1 MEYYQNLQL
10 ENIAYFCDID
20 NKWKFEQWK
29 DIIGYEGLYAISNLG
44 RVKSAN
50 YNGTNTER
58 IMKSRVGMVGYV
70 IINFHKDFK
79 RKTKTIHRLLA
90 IHFIPNPENKKE
102 VNHIDGDKSNCKI
115 ENLEWCTR
123 SENKIHAFKL
133 GLENAR
139 KGSSSN
145 FSKLTEKQVLEIR
158 EINKSMFQKDIAK
171 IYNVSRP
178 TVTMILNKRT
188 WSHI

>member
-1 MEYYQNLQL
+1 MEYYKNLDL
-10 ENIAYFCDID
+10 EDICYLCDTD
-20 NKWKFEQWK
+20 NRFKFEQWK
-29 DIIGYEGLYAISNLG
+29 NIIGYEGIYSISNLG

-50 YNGTNTER
+50 YNGTNTQR

-70 IINFHKDFK
+70 IINFHKNLK

-102 VNHIDGDKSNCKI
+102 VNHIDGDKSNCNI

-123 SENKIHAFKL
+123 SENKIHAHKL
-133 GLENAR
+133 GLEKAR
-139 KGSSSN
+139 KGVSSN
-145 FSKLTEKQVLEIR
+145 FSKLTEVQVLEIR
-158 EINKSMFQKDIAK
+158 KVNKSMFQKDIAK
-171 IYNVSRP
+171 MYNVSRA
-178 TVTMILNKRT
+178 TITMILNRRT